1 MMELAR
7 KWLACYSVTLSSGA
21 LWHDLL
27 VQVQAGCILANDI
40 RRQLLLVMKSKL
52 LYASS
57 DLVVEMKENL
67 YIKIA
72 FTEVEIAYRLDLSSY
87 QNVIKIKLP
96 LPFYCETF
104 ANLDCFSVKSTWLL
118 KYPFRAWTSNIC
130 YTLNFCLRLKS
141 ILLTEYSQK
150 ILKC

>member
-1 MMELAR
+1 
-7 KWLACYSVTLSSGA
+7 
-21 LWHDLL
+21 
-27 VQVQAGCILANDI
+27 
-40 RRQLLLVMKSKL
+40 MKSKL
-52 LYASS
+52 LYASY

-104 ANLDCFSVKSTWLL
+104 ANLDCFLWTAHDFLNTHLELELL
-118 KYPFRAWTSNIC
+118 TYVILWTSV
-130 YTLNFCLRLKS
+130 
-141 ILLTEYSQK
+141 
-150 ILKC
+150 